1 MMKSTKLKTAGLSN
15 PVYRSTDN
23 LRDPSVFP
31 VEGGY
36 RVFYSRLSGRDW
48 GDPLSWTVSAAIT
61 TDFRSYTDQ
70 RDITRTGYAS
80 PGDLIYWHGRYILPY
95 QSYPVHPCRLCF
107 SESSDLRRWS
117 DPIFFLDEALN
128 LPWNDAGRLI
138 DPCFVIDGDTLH
150 CYFVGTS
157 NKPNRA
163 NLLGHA
169 TTSDPNLREWRIL
182 SVDKPLLGR
191 SERAVDGVENVA
203 VYRTG
208 TQWTM
213 IFSEGLAAQHL
224 AIASSD
230 DLYAWTVQDALA
242 IPSQAWMAYKHGA
255 PFVWKEEDCWWM
267 ILMGESVEHRT
278 SFGLLYS
285 MDGLSWTT
293 IPEKL

>member
-1 MMKSTKLKTAGLSN
+1 MKTTKIDSSRLAN
-15 PVYRSTDN
+15 PVYQSTDN

-31 VEGGY
+31 VDGGY
-36 RVFYSRLSGRDW
+36 HVFYSRLSGPDW
-48 GDPLSWTVSAAIT
+48 ADPKNWTVSAAYT
-61 TDFRSYTDQ
+61 SDFQLYADQ
-70 RDITRTGYAS
+70 RDITGAGFAS
-80 PGDLIYWHGRYILPY
+80 PGDLVHWHGRYILPY

-107 SESSDLRRWS
+107 SESTDLRNWS
-117 DPIFFLDEALN
+117 EPTFFLDEALG

-138 DPCFVIDGDTLH
+138 DPSFVIDGDVLH
-150 CYFVGTS
+150 CWFVGTS
-157 NKPNRA
+157 NTPNRA

-169 TTSDPNLREWRIL
+169 VTRDPLLRDWRIL

-191 SERAVDGVENVA
+191 SERATDGVENVA

-224 AIASSD
+224 AVAASA
-230 DLYAWTVQDALA
+230 DLYSWTVLGALK

-255 PFVWKEEDCWWM
+255 PFVWKEEDRWWM
-267 ILMGESVEHRT
+267 MLMGESAQRRT

-285 MDGLSWTT
+285 KDGLSWTSL
-293 IPEKL
+293 PEKL